1 MKTKSLIFSGLLLL
15 GAGLATTSCEDM
27 FTTESKLVDDDLA
40 PKDTVYQM
48 FGIIQQM
55 SKVVDKSILLGEVRA
70 DLVTTNSTS
79 SEALQDLAS
88 NNVSTTNVYN
98 KPADFY
104 NVINNCNIYL
114 AYVDSALKTAGDYY
128 YRPEII
134 SAKTFRAWN
143 YLELAKIYG
152 RVPYI
157 TTPITTADA
166 GEKALANTSNRLDL
180 VQICDSSIND
190 LKAYAELD
198 RNNRLLPKYTSSNY
212 FIPVRLM
219 LAELYL
225 YRGSF
230 SQNQND
236 FIEAIRYYHDYLCFT
251 NEEIATS
258 SFNARGYWYDKE
270 FTKSSYFTSIAR
282 SKKQLLTVVPMD
294 TINYYNSTYSDL
306 SKLFNSDY
314 SNNYYAPINPSDRL
328 VEISN
333 SQTYTM
339 RLLQDGSTSSYD
351 TIVGHPTIDELG
363 GYEPAKHYVGDL
375 RFASNYSTSSKSDM
389 YHSEYSKIRQY
400 IRKYDPDTYGDVVS
414 SVVSRKDNYARLS
427 TVVLYNNMTVYL
439 HLAEALSRGGFPE
452 TAFAMLKYGISE
464 TVLQDS
470 TKVSKYEYNRL
481 KNITSRGF
489 ASNAA
494 DWDKD
499 YFKTVDQYPSFT
511 SKNNGFDVNQ
521 LPLCYYGTGD
531 VWANK
536 SFALPAIEGL
546 VEVPKDTFTVNNL
559 LTKED
564 TLAHE
569 ALLAKIEAA
578 ETFNENL
585 TYNAENQALRCNF
598 VDKLI
603 LDQQALEFA
612 YEGHRF
618 YDLMRYAKYHND
630 IPFLGKT
637 IAKRAGAD
645 NYDSSL
651 EAKLSSEIN
660 WYLPLPKK

>member
-1 MKTKSLIFSGLLLL
+1 MKTKSIILSGLLLV

-27 FTTESKLVDDDLA
+27 FTSESKLVDDDLT

-48 FGIIQQM
+48 YGIIQQM
-55 SKVVDKSILLGEVRA
+55 SKVVDKTILLGEVRA
-70 DLVTTNSTS
+70 DLVTTNEHS

-88 NNVSTTNVYN
+88 NNVSTTNIYN

-128 YRPEII
+128 YRSEII
-134 SAKTFRAWN
+134 AAKTFRAWN

-152 RVPYI
+152 KVPYI
-157 TTPITTADA
+157 TTPIQTADA
-166 GEKALANTSNRLDL
+166 ADKALASTSNKMDL
-180 VQICDSSIND
+180 VQICDASIND
-190 LKAYAELD
+190 LKAYAEID
-198 RNNRLLPKYTSSNY
+198 RNNALLPKYTSRNY
-212 FIPVRLM
+212 FIPLRLM

-230 SQNQND
+230 TQNQND

-251 NEEIATS
+251 NEEIPTTTLTDFA
-258 SFNARGYWYDKE
+258 YWNDKE
-270 FTKSSYFTSIAR
+270 YDRFSWVTNINLSQKSR
-282 SKKQLLTVVPMD
+282 LTVVPMD
-294 TINYYNSTYSDL
+294 TINYYGSTYSDL

-314 SNNYYAPINPSDRL
+314 SNNYYASINPSDRL
-328 VEISN
+328 NEISA

-339 RLLQDGSTSSYD
+339 KLLQAGSTSTYD
-351 TIVGHPTIDELG
+351 TIVGHPTIEELG
-363 GYEPAKHYVGDL
+363 GLEPAKHYVGDT
-375 RFASNYSTSSKSDM
+375 RFAAGYSTSSKSDM
-389 YHSEYSKIRQY
+389 YHGEYSKIRQS
-400 IRKYDPDTYGDVVS
+400 ISKYDPDRVLSNIS
-414 SVVSRKDNYARLS
+414 SSSKDNYARLS
-427 TVVLYNNMTVYL
+427 QVTLYNVMTVYL
-439 HLAEALSRGGFPE
+439 HFAEALSRGGFPE
-452 TAFAMLKYGISE
+452 TAFALLKYGISE

-481 KNITSRGF
+481 KAISSIGF
-489 ASNAA
+489 SSNAA

-499 YFKTVDQYPSFT
+499 FFKTVDQYPSFT
-511 SKNNGFDVNQ
+511 SKNSNQDVNQ
-521 LPLCYYGTGD
+521 FPLCYFGCGD

-536 SFALPAIEGL
+536 SFTLPAIEGL
-546 VEVPKDTFTVNNL
+546 QKVPVDTFNVNNL

-569 ALLAKIEAA
+569 ELLEKIARIEK
-578 ETFNENL
+578 ENEEL
-585 TYNAENQALRCNF
+585 TYNTENQALRCNY

-637 IAKRAGAD
+637 IAKRAGES
-645 NYDSSL
+645 NYDASL
-651 EAKLSSEIN
+651 EAKLSSEN
-660 WYLPLPKK
+660 GWYLPLPTK